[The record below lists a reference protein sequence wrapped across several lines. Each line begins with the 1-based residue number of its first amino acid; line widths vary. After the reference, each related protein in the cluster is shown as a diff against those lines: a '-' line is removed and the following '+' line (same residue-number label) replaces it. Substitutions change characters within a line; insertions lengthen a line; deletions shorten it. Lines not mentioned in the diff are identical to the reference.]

1 MKQLTIA
8 AALLLFA
15 IRSAGQIYLIN
26 PSFEGEPQDA
36 TVPVGWLP
44 CEPGTT
50 PDILPGVWGV
60 YQEASHGNTFVGL
73 ITREN
78 STWESI
84 GQRLKTPLEA
94 LQCFSFF
101 LDLAHSKTY
110 SGYNK
115 PLKLR
120 IWGSATKCG
129 KDQLLFESPLIEHRE
144 WKRYKVEFTGK
155 KDINYIL
162 LEAFYEEGQFSRQ
175 GNILIDNISPIKRC
189 ARA

>member
-1 MKQLTIA
+1 MKQLTA
-8 AALLLFA
+8 AIILLFFA
-15 IRSAGQIYLIN
+15 AYSKGQIYLIN

-36 TVPVGWLP
+36 TVPAGWLP

-78 STWESI
+78 GTWESI
-84 GQRLKTPLEA
+84 GQRLKSPVEPG
-94 LQCFSFF
+94 QCHSFTME
-101 LDLAHSKTY
+101 LAHSKTY
-110 SGYNK
+110 AGYNK

-120 IWGSATKCG
+120 VWGGTAKCG

-144 WKRYKVEFTGK
+144 WKRYKVEFSGK
-155 KDINYIL
+155 KEINYIVI
-162 LEAFYEEGQFSRQ
+162 EAFYQEGEFSHR
-175 GNILIDNISPIKRC
+175 GNILIDNISPIKKC